1 MSSIPVSRPA
11 AAPLVPTHHPSL
23 QLDDEAPTS
32 AYAALVRDQLALL
45 GEDPERE
52 GLLKTPERVAKA
64 MGFLTQGYTMTLS
77 GVVGDALFEEDHEN
91 MVMVRDIELY
101 SLCEHHLLP
110 FFGKA
115 HVAYIPGGRIVGL
128 SKLPRIVEMFA
139 RRLQVQER
147 LTEQVAKAIEEVLQ
161 PRGVGVVIEAFH
173 MCMMMR
179 GVEKQN
185 SRTITSALR
194 GVFRDDGKTRDE
206 FLRLAYS
213 SQR

>member
-1 MSSIPVSRPA
+1 VTIEQTRS
-11 AAPLVPTHHPSL
+11 
-23 QLDDEAPTS
+23 DEDGDGGEGR
-32 AYAALVRDQLALL
+32 YASLVRRQLALL

-64 MGFLTQGYTMTLS
+64 MGFLTRGYGERL
-77 GVVGDALFEEDHEN
+77 GDIVGDAIFAEEHRN

-115 HVAYIPGGRIVGL
+115 HVAYIPDGRIVGL
-128 SKLPRIVEMFA
+128 SKLPRIVDHFA

-147 LTEQVAKAIEEVLQ
+147 LTEQIAGAVDDVLG
-161 PRGVGVVIEAFH
+161 PLGVGVVIEAFH
-173 MCMMMR
+173 LCMMMR

-194 GVFRDDGKTRDE
+194 GVFRDDPRTRDE
-206 FLRLAYS
+206 FLSLAHAAP
-213 SQR
+213 R